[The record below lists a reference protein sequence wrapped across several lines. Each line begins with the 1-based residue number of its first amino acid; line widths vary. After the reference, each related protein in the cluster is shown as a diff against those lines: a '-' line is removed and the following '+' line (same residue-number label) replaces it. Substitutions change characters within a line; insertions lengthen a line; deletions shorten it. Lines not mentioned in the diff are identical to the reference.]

1 MKRQVIL
8 AIAGAAVLAACDG
21 FKEAM
26 SAHQDVVARAGGQE
40 LSVTRLSELL
50 GGSKVPLQKD
60 VARAVTDLWVSYQ
73 LLGHAAANGDSLN
86 DQKLVDDVMWAK
98 LSEARMA
105 KLYEEVSKKRAA
117 LPEDAAAAEGRYNQ
131 GELLAV
137 RHILLAAPQ
146 QGLTTASREE
156 VRKRAE
162 ALRKQVTPANF
173 AAMAKQ
179 HTMDPG
185 SKDKGGLYAGFPRGT
200 MVPEFEKAL
209 LALKPGEIS
218 PVVQTDFG
226 YHILYRPRYAEVAT
240 EVQAPLQQRSSQ
252 VADSLYLARV
262 EDAGKIEL
270 KSNAAATA
278 KSVAR
283 DVAAAREDNT
293 VLASSRAG
301 DLTAARL
308 ARWIS
313 AYPPQAQIAQ
323 QIQQAPDSQVQR
335 FVRNVVR
342 NELLLEQADSA
353 KIAPDTVALTSA
365 RGQFRLF
372 VTQGWTGLGI
382 EPKQLADSGRTA
394 SERERIASGR
404 IERFLDALLGEAP
417 GTQFVPVP
425 EPLATALRDKYD
437 SKIYDAGL
445 DRAVERAGKIR
456 AVADSTRASQQP
468 RSQVPM
474 PQSQPQ
480 VQPQGQP
487 VAPPPGAPAPRPQH

>member
-1 MKRQVIL
+1 MKRQAIL
-8 AIAGAAVLAACDG
+8 VIAGAVVFAACDG

-40 LSVTRLSELL
+40 LSVTRLSELM
-50 GGSKVPLQKD
+50 GASKVPLQKD
-60 VARAVTDLWVSYQ
+60 VARAVADLWVSYQ

-105 KLYEEVSKKRAA
+105 KLYEEISKKRAG
-117 LPEDAAAAEGRYNQ
+117 LPADAAAAESRYNQ
-131 GELLAV
+131 GEILAV

-146 QGLTTASREE
+146 QGLSTGARED

-162 ALRKQVTPANF
+162 ALRRQVTPVNF

-185 SKDKGGLYAGFPRGT
+185 SKEKGGLYAGFPRGT

-226 YHILYRPRYAEVAT
+226 YHILYRPRFAEVAS
-240 EVQAPLQQRSSQ
+240 EIQAPLQQRESQ

-262 EDAGKIEL
+262 EEAGRIEL

-278 KSVAR
+278 KTVAR
-283 DVAAAREDNT
+283 DVASARDDNT
-293 VLASSRAG
+293 VVATSRAG

-308 ARWIS
+308 ARWIA

-342 NELLLEQADSA
+342 NELLLAQADSA
-353 KIAPDTVALTSA
+353 KIAPDTTALTSA
-365 RGQFRLF
+365 RGQFRVF
-372 VTQGWTGLGI
+372 VAQGWTGLGI

-404 IERFLDALLGEAP
+404 VERFLDALLGEKP
-417 GTQFVPVP
+417 GTQFVAIP

-456 AVADSTRASQQP
+456 AVTDSTRGPAQPP

-474 PQSQPQ
+474 PQGQPQ
-480 VQPQGQP
+480 PPQQQGT
-487 VAPPPGAPAPRPQH
+487 PPGPPAPRP